1 MNSKIGKLKT
11 FFFFYI
17 TIAIGLQAQRTVVG
31 TVSDSATGESL
42 VGVTVR
48 VVELSSRG
56 TVTDNAGKYRLQ
68 LPASKTFTLE
78 VSCMGYEKQ
87 HRTIAPSH
95 KGPADFALRQK
106 ASMLDMVVVTGTRT
120 PKLLKDV
127 PILTRVITHEDI
139 AMHDATDIR
148 DVLQNELPG
157 VEFSYSMGQQVINVQ
172 GFGGN
177 SVLFLVDG
185 ERLAGES
192 VFGNLDYTRLNMD
205 NVERVEIVKG
215 AASSLYGSDAVGGVI
230 NIITRNYDKPWNL
243 NLNTHF
249 AEHNEQR
256 HGGTLGFR
264 AGGLSSVTNVQYAS
278 TDAIRFG
285 NDGDFGTLAA
295 HHSWNFKEK
304 LSYLFNN
311 KLKITAKAGYFFR
324 ERESQQLSH
333 ERYRDF
339 SGGITGEYAFDSSN
353 NLMAAYNFDQYD
365 KSDYSLASYLD
376 VRDYSN
382 VQHSVRTLFNHTFY
396 SKNILTLGGDY
407 MRDYLM
413 TYQFADNSA
422 KFQHTAD
429 LFAQYDWNITT
440 KLNLIGGLRYD
451 YYSDAGMHNLS
462 PKLGMMY
469 KLKNSS
475 LRASYAHGFRA
486 PKLKEMYMNFD
497 MASIFMIY
505 GNSGLRPEKSHN
517 FTLAAEYA
525 KKNYNLTLMGFYNR
539 VADRITTAWDRE
551 VQGQVYVNMS
561 PLQIAGLD
569 ASVSAR
575 WDFGLGVRLS
585 YVYTYEHIEK
595 GQPELS
601 STRPHSATIRV
612 EYGRKWRKYGFNV
625 ALNGRILSPVT
636 CDEYTSMTDYTQTE
650 KATYPGYTIWKLTLS
665 QKIAKAITIN
675 TAIDNL
681 FNYVPEYYYSNSPTT
696 TGTTFSVGLSVDVDR
711 FFKSK
716 TK

>member
-1 MNSKIGKLKT
+1 MNKRTSKLILLL
-11 FFFFYI
+11 FLSI
-17 TIAIGLQAQRTVVG
+17 TSNFSLQAQRTVVG
-31 TVSDSATGESL
+31 TVTDSATGETL
-42 VGVTVR
+42 VGVTIR
-48 VVELSSRG
+48 VADHKGLG
-56 TVTDNAGKYRLQ
+56 TVTDNVGKYRLQ
-68 LPASKTFTLE
+68 LPSSKVFTLE
-78 VSCMGYEKQ
+78 VSYVGYEPQ
-87 HRTIAPSH
+87 RRTIDANH
-95 KGPADFALRQK
+95 KGPANFALRQK
-106 ASMLDMVVVTGTRT
+106 ANILDMVVVTGTRT

-127 PILTRVITHEDI
+127 PIVTRVITHDDI
-139 AMHDATDIR
+139 AMQDATDIR
-148 DVLQNELPG
+148 DVLQTELPG
-157 VEFSYSMGQQVINVQ
+157 VEFSYSMGQQVVNIQ

-256 HGGTLGFR
+256 HGGTLGFKV
-264 AGGLSSVTNVQYAS
+264 GNVSSITNVQYAS

-285 NDGDFGTLAA
+285 NDGDFGSLAA

-304 LSYLFNN
+304 LAYSFNN

-339 SGGITGEYAFDSSN
+339 SGGLNAEYTFDSSN
-353 NLMAAYNFDQYD
+353 SLMAAYNFDQYD

-382 VQHSVRTLFNHTFY
+382 VQHSVRTLYNRTFAQN
-396 SKNILTLGGDY
+396 NILTLGGDY

-413 TYQFADNSA
+413 TYQFADNGS

-429 LFAQYDWNITT
+429 LFAQYDWNITP

-451 YYSDAGMHNLS
+451 YFSDAGVHNLS

-475 LRASYAHGFRA
+475 LRASYARGFRA
-486 PKLKEMYMNFD
+486 PKLKEMHMNFD

-505 GNSGLRPEKSHN
+505 GNPDLRPEKSHN
-517 FTLAAEYA
+517 FTLAAEYT
-525 KKNYNLTLMGFYNR
+525 KKCYNLTLMGFYNR

-569 ASVSAR
+569 ASASAR
-575 WDFGLGVRLS
+575 WDFGLGLRLS

-612 EYGRKWRKYGFNV
+612 EYGRKWRKYSFNV
-625 ALNGRILSPVT
+625 ALNGRVLSSVT
-636 CDEYTSMTDYTQTE
+636 CDEYTSMTDYTETV
-650 KATYPGYTIWKLTLS
+650 KATYPGYTIWKLTLA
-665 QKIAKAITIN
+665 QKIGKAVTLN

-681 FNYVPEYYYSNSPTT
+681 FNYVPDYYYSNSPTT
-696 TGTTFSVGLSVDVDR
+696 TGTTFSVGLSIDVDR
-711 FFKSK
+711 LFR
-716 TK
+716 